1 MKTLDM
7 KELPSNLLL
16 QLWIEV
22 SRHQRAA
29 ESIPVFLDAMREAM
43 PLRRL
48 QVDEF
53 RADLEGFTPLLVW
66 PDSNGHSPSQALIQD
81 PLQARRILQWAK
93 RREIAIADPDAGWSA
108 PLRQIS
114 GLPAARGAMAA
125 ALWFEDVLIGLVLI
139 ERGDFAPIGAAAQAR
154 LQALLDPLA
163 AAVAND
169 RRLRELERLKAAA
182 EADRQMLLSR
192 LGRSSLSETIVGADH
207 GLRGVMTRVAQV
219 APTHATVLIL
229 GETGAGKEVVA
240 RAIHERSARAK
251 GPFVRVNCGAVPPD
265 LIDSELFGHEKGSF
279 TGALAARRGWFERA
293 DGGTLFLDEIG
304 ELTPAVQIRLLR
316 VLQDGIVQRVGSER
330 EIPVDVRVIAA
341 THRDLPGLVQDGVFR
356 EDLWYRLA
364 VFPVIL
370 PPLRERPEDIP
381 LLAAHF
387 VHRAAARLG
396 VPTPAL
402 TPRDLDALLAY
413 RWPGNV
419 RELGAVLERAVILG
433 GGERLDLETALG
445 VGIAR
450 QPALPAPAAS
460 PPAAAPSPA
469 APPLRA
475 QSDSVAPLDR
485 VIAEYLA
492 YVLRLTG
499 GRVDGPHGAA
509 RLLRVNASTLRAKLR
524 KHGLLPADYRRP
536 SKQPR

>member
-1 MKTLDM
+1 MADKTA
-7 KELPSNLLL
+7 NLLL
-16 QLWIEV
+16 KLWIEV
-22 SRHQRAA
+22 GRHQRVA
-29 ESIPVFLDAMREAM
+29 ESVSVFVDAVREAM

-53 RADLEGFTPLLVW
+53 RAEPDEFTPLLVW
-66 PDSNGHSPSQALIQD
+66 PDHAAPSPPQALIHD
-81 PLQARRILQWAK
+81 PVQARRIVQWAA
-93 RREIAIADPDAGWSA
+93 RREIALADPDTGWNA
-108 PLRQIS
+108 PFEHSQ

-125 ALWFEDVLIGLVLI
+125 PLWFENDLIGLVLI
-139 ERGDFAPIGAAAQAR
+139 ERGDFAPVDAAAQAR

-192 LGRSSLSETIVGADH
+192 LGRSSLSETIVGANH
-207 GLRGVMTRVAQV
+207 GLRGVMARVAQV

-240 RAIHERSARAK
+240 RAIHERSTRAK

-330 EIPVDVRVIAA
+330 EISVDVRVIAA

-387 VHRAAARLG
+387 VHRAAGRLG

-402 TPRDLDALLAY
+402 TARDLDALLAY

-475 QSDSVAPLDR
+475 QSDAVAPLDR

-492 YVLRLTG
+492 HVLRLTG

-524 KHGLLPADYRRP
+524 KHGLLPADYRE
-536 SKQPR
+536 SSEQ

>member
-1 MKTLDM
+1 M
-7 KELPSNLLL
+7 
-16 QLWIEV
+16 
-22 SRHQRAA
+22 
-29 ESIPVFLDAMREAM
+29 
-43 PLRRL
+43 
-48 QVDEF
+48 
-53 RADLEGFTPLLVW
+53 ADWTPLLLALWREVGRHQDAAEALPVFVRALSDVLPLAALHIAEYDAGQDDFATLLDW
-66 PDSNGHSPSQALIQD
+66 STAGGLRLHPHLPACGAAPAGAIRAWAQRRRIASRPPAGDWETPLRLFEGSAALAGALWLEGALIGVAAVA
-81 PLQARRILQWAK
+81 LRG
-93 RREIAIADPDAGWSA
+93 REPPTDAT
-108 PLRQIS
+108 RERF
-114 GLPAARGAMAA
+114 AA
-125 ALWFEDVLIGLVLI
+125 VL
-139 ERGDFAPIGAAAQAR
+139 E
-154 LQALLDPLA
+154 PLA

-169 RRLRELERLKAAA
+169 HRLRELHRLNAAA
-182 EADRQMLLSR
+182 LADRETLLAR
-192 LGRSSLSETIVGADH
+192 LGRNSLTETVVGADQ
-207 GLRGVMTRVAQV
+207 GLRQVMARVAQV

-229 GETGAGKEVVA
+229 GETGSGKEVVA
-240 RAIHERSARAK
+240 RAIHERSTRAK

-341 THRDLPGLVQDGVFR
+341 THRDLPGLVQDGAFR

-387 VHRAAARLG
+387 VQRAASRLG
-396 VPTPAL
+396 VPTPHL
-402 TPRDLDALLAY
+402 TARDLDRLLAY

-433 GGERLDLETALG
+433 GGARLDLETALG
-445 VGIAR
+445 AGIAR
-450 QPALPAPAAS
+450 KPRTPAAPAPLGTVPSGAPAAAIA
-460 PPAAAPSPA
+460 PLNQVIAAHIEQA
-469 APPLRA
+469 LRA
-475 QSDSVAPLDR
+475 TR
-485 VIAEYLA
+485 
-492 YVLRLTG
+492 

-509 RLLRVNASTLRAKLR
+509 RLLGVNPSTLRAKLR
-524 KHGLLPADYRRP
+524 KHRIDAADHRR
-536 SKQPR
+536 

>member
-1 MKTLDM
+1 MAD
-7 KELPSNLLL
+7 PPANLLL
-16 QLWIEV
+16 KLWIEV
-22 SRHQRAA
+22 GRHQRVV
-29 ESIPVFLDAMREAM
+29 ESMPVFIDALREAM
-43 PLRRL
+43 PLRRV
-48 QVDEF
+48 QIDEF
-53 RADLEGFTPLLVW
+53 RSDTEGFTPLLVW
-66 PDSNGHSPSQALIQD
+66 PDRDVPSPPQALLQD
-81 PLQARRILQWAK
+81 PVQARPIAAWAA
-93 RREIAIADPDAGWSA
+93 RREVALADPDAGWRT
-108 PLRQIS
+108 PFQQIP

-125 ALWFEDVLIGLVLI
+125 PLWFENALIGLVLI
-139 ERGDFAPIGAAAQAR
+139 ERGDFAPVGTAAQAR

-207 GLRGVMTRVAQV
+207 GLRGVMARVVQV

-240 RAIHERSARAK
+240 RAIHERSTRAK

-402 TPRDLDALLAY
+402 TARDLDALLAY

-450 QPALPAPAAS
+450 QPSPPSLVESLPAMPIPPRAS
-460 PPAAAPSPA
+460 GDA
-469 APPLRA
+469 
-475 QSDSVAPLDR
+475 VAPLDS
-485 VIAEYLA
+485 VIAEHLA
-492 YVLRLTG
+492 HVLHLTG
-499 GRVDGPHGAA
+499 GRIDGPHGAA